1 MNSNSE
7 LLEMLNKMG
16 GMMDSFSGNYSS
28 DDEEPPKPVLPTKVQ
43 PGIICQVD
51 GLKSAAGQKLNGC
64 QCAVIRN
71 ISEEERFEVRMKDE
85 EGTKALKEANLSPV
99 EKLVLPTHSRR
110 GSSSSARS
118 LCELLLYYKGSGPGM
133 APEFSPSRI
142 MLTGFAGQC
151 LDHIGTRNLMWL
163 VQVQM
168 EQLAAT
174 VGLAKICLDYD
185 EEGAAEVLFALLEG
199 DPMYIDVLIQTIH
212 WTGLID
218 HDGDDNNDVHS
229 DGFSN
234 CPPTKLTPDQ
244 DSYSYVKLM
253 STGPLRLL
261 VEMTKYK
268 FGGAL
273 FEAMK
278 ESEFHH
284 LFLQRL
290 LRLVGREG
298 INTNDG
304 SKLGP
309 MARKIL
315 LKVLPGINLEKKLD
329 SMKAQH
335 LLVQTSRNLP
345 CQFLRAENVSAT
357 TLNEIYFE

>member
-1 MNSNSE
+1 MNSNAE
-7 LLEMLNKMG
+7 LLQMLNQMG
-16 GMMDSFSGNYSS
+16 GMMEGLGYS
-28 DDEEPPKPVLPTKVQ
+28 DDDDEQEPPEPVLPTKVQ

-64 QCAVIRN
+64 ECAVIRY
-71 ISEEERFEVRMKDE
+71 ISDDERFEVRMRDE
-85 EGTKALKEANLSPV
+85 EGTKALKEANLIPV
-99 EKLVLPTHSRR
+99 QKLVLPTHSRR
-110 GSSSSARS
+110 GSDSSPRS
-118 LCELLLYYKGSGPGM
+118 LCELLLYYKGSGPDTP
-133 APEFSPSRI
+133 PEFSPSQI
-142 MLTGFAGQC
+142 MLSGYAGQC

-163 VQVQM
+163 VQVQL
-168 EQLAAT
+168 EQLSAT
-174 VGLAKICLDYD
+174 VGLARRCLDYD

-212 WTGLID
+212 WTGFID
-218 HDGDDNNDVHS
+218 HDGDDNNRVFS
-229 DGFSN
+229 NGFSN

-244 DSYSYVKLM
+244 DSQSYIKLM

-278 ESEFHH
+278 ESEFYH

-290 LRLVGREG
+290 FRLVGREG

-315 LKVLPGINLEKKLD
+315 LKVLPGINVEKKID
-329 SMKAQH
+329 AAKAQN
-335 LLVQTSRNLP
+335 LLRHSTSLP
-345 CQFLRAENVSAT
+345 RELLRAEKVIV
-357 TLNEIYFE
+357 LNKLYFE

>member
-1 MNSNSE
+1 MNSNAE

-16 GMMDSFSGNYSS
+16 GMMDSFSGNYS
-28 DDEEPPKPVLPTKVQ
+28 DDEEPPEPVLPTKVQ

-64 QCAVIRN
+64 QCAVIRY
-71 ISEEERFEVRMKDE
+71 ISEDERFEVRMKDE
-85 EGTKALKEANLSPV
+85 EGTKALKEANLIPV
-99 EKLVLPTHSRR
+99 EKLVLPTHSHR
-110 GSSSSARS
+110 GSDSSPRS
-118 LCELLLYYKGSGPGM
+118 LCELLLYYKGSGPDT
-133 APEFSPSRI
+133 AAEFSPSRI
-142 MLTGFAGQC
+142 MLSGYAGQC

-163 VQVQM
+163 VQVQL
-168 EQLAAT
+168 EQLSAT
-174 VGLAKICLDYD
+174 VGLARRCLDYD

-218 HDGDDNNDVHS
+218 HDGDDNNRVHS

-244 DSYSYVKLM
+244 DSHSYVKLM

-329 SMKAQH
+329 SVKAQN
-335 LLVQTSRNLP
+335 LLIQTSRNLP

-357 TLNEIYFE
+357 SLNEIYFE